1 MSDILVEN
9 KELLC
14 RLILKSAQT
23 ETLKKAVLSKP
34 ADKSIKK
41 TVISPKSISGEVV
54 LQAEIF
60 HTDNKAMHENIKTDN
75 ISRIAEYID
84 GYSQINLMTTAGD
97 CEYKVSQSGKSVV
110 IGGSKL
116 ENQLFA
122 DKTFAR
128 VQIGSNN
135 KSKKYILSGD
145 EEFLKYLGVSDKN
158 GRVYDKKQA
167 KFRQI
172 NRFLELIRD
181 IEKHLPKGDLRICD
195 LCCGKSYL
203 SFAVY
208 HYFSVIQGRNVKM
221 TGIDLKPDVIE
232 HCSDVASSVGFEGL
246 EFICGDIR
254 AYNCEEH
261 VNLVISLHA
270 CDIATD
276 IVLEKATDVQAD
288 IILSTPCC
296 HHDLNKRLDCD
307 TLSFIGKHS
316 MLRQKLC
323 DAATDALRLKLLES
337 KGYEVSALEL
347 IDPEETPKNILL
359 RGIRKK
365 NFDPS
370 GSAAVTAREEYISA
384 YRFLTGGKDPEFM

>member
-23 ETLKKAVLSKP
+23 ETLKKAVFSKP
-34 ADKSIKK
+34 TDKSVKK
-41 TVISPKSISGEVV
+41 TVISPKNISGEVV

-60 HTDNKAMHENIKTDN
+60 HTDNKATHENIKTYDV
-75 ISRIAEYID
+75 SRVAEYID
-84 GYSQINLMTTAGD
+84 GYSQINLLTTAGD

-110 IGGSKL
+110 IGGKKL
-116 ENQLFA
+116 ESEFFA

-145 EEFLKYLGVSDKN
+145 EEFLKHLGVSDKN

-181 IEKHLPKGDLRICD
+181 IEKHLPDGDLRICD

-208 HYFSVIQGRNVKM
+208 HYFAVIQGRKVKM

-232 HCSDVASSVGFEGL
+232 YCSEVAKSLGFDGL

-254 AYNCEEH
+254 AYEAESH

-276 IVLEKATDVQAD
+276 IVLQKATDVQAD
-288 IILSTPCC
+288 VILSTPCC
-296 HHDLNKRLDCD
+296 HHDLNKKLDCD
-307 TLSFIGKHS
+307 ALAFIGNHS

-365 NFDPS
+365 NFDPN
-370 GSAAVTAREEYISA
+370 GTVATATREEYISA
-384 YRFLTGGKDPEFM
+384 YRFLTGGKDPKFM

>member
-14 RLILKSAQT
+14 RLILKSAGDG
-23 ETLKKAVLSKP
+23 TLKKAIFSKP
-34 ADKSIKK
+34 SDKSVKK
-41 TVISPKSISGEVV
+41 TVMTLKSISGGIV
-54 LQAEIF
+54 LQAEMF
-60 HTDNKAMHENIKTDN
+60 HADNKATHENIEPGDAKR
-75 ISRIAEYID
+75 ISEYID
-84 GYSQINLMTTAGD
+84 GYSQINLLTTAGD
-97 CEYKVSQSGKSVV
+97 CEYKVSSSGKSVV
-110 IGGSKL
+110 IGGAKL
-116 ENQLFA
+116 EAALFA
-122 DKTFAR
+122 EKSFAR
-128 VQIGSNN
+128 VQIGGNN

-145 EEFLKYLGVSDKN
+145 EEFLKRLGVSDKN

-208 HYFSVIQGRNVKM
+208 HYFSVVQGRNVKM

-232 HCSDVASSVGFEGL
+232 YCSDVASSVGFDGL

-254 AYNCEEH
+254 AYNAESH

-288 IILSTPCC
+288 VILSTPCC
-296 HHDLNKRLDCD
+296 HHDLNKKLDCD
-307 TLSFIGKHS
+307 ALAFIGNHS
-316 MLRQKLC
+316 MLKQKLC
-323 DAATDALRLKLLES
+323 DAATDALRLKLLEA

-370 GSAAVTAREEYISA
+370 GEAAVAARDEYISA
-384 YRFLTGGKDPEFM
+384 YRFLTGGKDPEFV